1 MNCPDFGLLSAY
13 HDQEAEAD
21 ERLLVDEHLPHCA
34 DCRQQLDNLR
44 QVGGRLRLPAPALR
58 LNLRPRPK
66 AGWWQKLKQLAD
78 SPVVHLVSTQRRRRA
93 RFGLVEMCKIMALF
107 ALPVF
112 FMSISSDRSSLL
124 AFLAISALGLMI
136 GLPLRQ
142 FSEEVALLASLR
154 RGRCLEEI
162 VGTGTSAQG
171 LLDGLA
177 LQGLFQ
183 IGRAVFTVWPV
194 LLLGTLGVPPYW
206 RQQALRLEIAW
217 LPGLLALF
225 LAGYYLAQLVQVW
238 NGPWPRRLAMLL
250 AVSSPWTLAFFGL
263 PGCLAACLVTAVVAR
278 SLAIHELE
286 NPVQVR
292 AVPVHRRN
300 RLVRSWSD
308 NPITRRELSR
318 LAGRMGAG
326 WHRLL
331 LWRAS
336 MALAPLAWG
345 LYALQQPFSQ
355 WIHML
360 PPAVLLFCALFFV
373 RSALLTLPAVVRE
386 REQQSW
392 HILMQT
398 PLAPHTVIRGWLQV
412 CFYTTVSEG
421 IFALLTIG
429 LYGLLAAPAGQR
441 FWPLVSL
448 LLLPL
453 FSLLGA
459 YLGLA
464 LSADSRTQREAGQR
478 FILWSLAALLSWL
491 LIWGIAQGLQG
502 NLYHA
507 PVALLGPIA
516 ELALLPVAV
525 VLALK
530 ARPLLRRLPCIDPS
544 EREQVNAHYSP
555 ALVPLDLGSLMALGY
570 VSVCWNAL
578 SQAAELSALKG
589 PVFTLVGGLV
599 WLLCLRLPLATLAE
613 LQLGRRFSLLLGALF
628 GLWLGWTTYLAIQAL
643 SFRFHDWSL
652 VGPEVEFTN
661 LLGGLVVGALAGGIA
676 ARNASCSQLRR
687 LQLRPR
693 LWRSGLL
700 GATAILIGTAAL
712 DRLAIPDSEIP
723 YASSPH
729 ASVYWRQIS
738 KANDIYLANRDLYVH
753 DEIEDRTPYQRGDS
767 WEHYAERRSSS
778 SVLAR
783 LRSELPPF
791 GEAAPVAGTYESREA
806 DDLVNLPNRANLYL
820 QTNLHALS
828 VLFSKGAEPLAA
840 LNCDRWALLLTETRP
855 RFQSDGSTTLND
867 ENATAWLLKDMQAHV
882 MKGVIPPGMI
892 EQLLERE
899 TARLWLSYSYNQVS
913 LIAYRYGDVE
923 LQRLLPDLYT
933 QREKNAT
940 DLARGRAQR
949 LAHDFKLWELSH
961 DGGAELLEGL
971 RFIPLTRRRVYQASV
986 DNQVEAM
993 ARNWTH
999 REGVALLAGIQLY
1012 RRDHGQRW
1020 PDNLEQAQ
1028 RYLPRPARCYLNQ
1041 AGTFDY
1047 QPGSLSCASDNGL
1060 ERLVIY
1066 NHGK

>member
-13 HDQEAEAD
+13 HDQEVETD
-21 ERLLVDEHLPHCA
+21 ERLLVDQHLPHCA

-44 QVGGRLRLPAPALR
+44 QVGGQLRLPAPTLR

-124 AFLAISALGLMI
+124 AFLAISALGLMV

-194 LLLGTLGVPPYW
+194 LLIGTLGVPPYW
-206 RQQALRLEIAW
+206 REQALRLEMAW

-263 PGCLAACLVTAVVAR
+263 PGGLAACLVTAVVAR
-278 SLAIHELE
+278 SLATHELE

-292 AVPVHRRN
+292 AVPLHRRN

-360 PPAVLLFCALFFV
+360 APAVLLFCALFFV

-421 IFALLTIG
+421 IFALLTVG

-544 EREQVNAHYSP
+544 EREQINAHYSP

-570 VSVCWNAL
+570 VSVCGNAL
-578 SQAAELSALKG
+578 SQAVELSALKG
-589 PVFTLVGGLV
+589 PVFTLMGGLV

-676 ARNASCSQLRR
+676 ARNVSCSELRR

-700 GATAILIGTAAL
+700 GATAVLIGAAAL
-712 DRLAIPDSEIP
+712 DRLAIPESEIP
-723 YASSPH
+723 YTGSPH

-738 KANDIYLANRDLYVH
+738 KAKDLYLAHR
-753 DEIEDRTPYQRGDS
+753 EERGDS
-767 WEHYAERRSSS
+767 WESYAESRASSP
-778 SVLAR
+778 VLAR
-783 LRSELPPF
+783 LRSEFPPF
-791 GEAAPVAGTYESREA
+791 GEASTVASTYESQEA
-806 DDLVNLPNRANLYL
+806 EERGNLPQRGTFYL
-820 QTNLHALS
+820 LSNLHALS
-828 VLFSKGAEPLAA
+828 ILASKGGQPQAA
-840 LNCDRWALLLTETRP
+840 LNFDRWALLLTDTKR
-855 RFQSDGSTTLND
+855 RFQSDGATPLDD
-867 ENATAWLLKDMQAHV
+867 ENATAWLLKDMQAHI
-882 MKGVIPPGMI
+882 MEGVVPPGMI

-899 TARLWLSYSYNQVS
+899 TARLWLSYSYNYVS
-913 LIAYRYGDVE
+913 QTTYRRGDVE
-923 LQRLLPDLYT
+923 LQRLLPDFYAR
-933 QREKNAT
+933 REKNAT

-949 LAHDFKLWELSH
+949 LARDFKLWELSH
-961 DGGAELLEGL
+961 DGGAGLLEGL
-971 RFIPLTRRRVYQASV
+971 RFIPLTRHRLYQATV
-986 DNQVEAM
+986 ANQVEAM
-993 ARNWTH
+993 ARYWTH
-999 REGVALLAGIQLY
+999 REGLALLAGIQLY

-1028 RYLPRPARCYLNQ
+1028 AYLPRPPRCYLNQ

-1047 QPGSLSCASDNGL
+1047 KPGRLSCARQDGF
-1060 ERLVIY
+1060 ECLVIY
-1066 NHGK
+1066 KHGK